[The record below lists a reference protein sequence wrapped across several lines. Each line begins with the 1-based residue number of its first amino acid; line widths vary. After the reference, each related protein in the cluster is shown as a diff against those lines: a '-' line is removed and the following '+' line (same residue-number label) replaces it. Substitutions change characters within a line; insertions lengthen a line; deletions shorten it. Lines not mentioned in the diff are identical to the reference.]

1 MNRMVALCHSF
12 TTKCFCVCRSMEA
25 YFIGTCTG
33 YYCDMPWILL
43 LQITVL
49 VVDVNDNPPIFSPRY
64 YAAAVLE
71 CSLIGTTVN
80 VVYATDA
87 DATPINRIIIYTI
100 VSGNPYSKSCDLM
113 GM

>member
-1 MNRMVALCHSF
+1 MH
-12 TTKCFCVCRSMEA
+12 
-25 YFIGTCTG
+25 
-33 YYCDMPWILL
+33 WILL
-43 LQITVL
+43 SQITVL

-71 CSLIGTTVN
+71 CSLIGTIVD

-100 VSGNPYSKSCDLM
+100 VSGNPNSKSCDLM